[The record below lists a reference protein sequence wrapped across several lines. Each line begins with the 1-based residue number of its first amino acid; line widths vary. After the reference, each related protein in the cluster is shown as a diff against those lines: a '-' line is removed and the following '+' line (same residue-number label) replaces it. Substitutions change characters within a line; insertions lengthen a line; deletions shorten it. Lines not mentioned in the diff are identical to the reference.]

1 MRSEYVFRTSLFAP
15 SASTPFLSLPNC
27 PLVGIRTAAAFF
39 GILRPIA
46 CARIFLWVCRRML
59 GPFRGHHPVVLSAPR
74 DSPLYGRQL
83 VIDGGPGQ
91 PAFYAS
97 TGSLCAR
104 RTIAGGRSRQH
115 RGQRTTAMNDGRQGS
130 IARPCAR
137 LQRPLQLLRCEC

>member
-15 SASTPFLSLPNC
+15 STSTPFLSFPNC

-97 TGSLCAR
+97 TGSLHVCEADDR
-104 RTIAGGRSRQH
+104 RRPVSSAP
-115 RGQRTTAMNDGRQGS
+115 RTTAMNDGRQGS

-137 LQRPLQLLRCEC
+137 LQRPLKLLRCEC